1 MASKYWLKLFHET
14 IYDPKIMMRSPGAR
28 LRWYECLCL
37 AGDVDRDG
45 ELPSIEHMVFVFRVS
60 EEQLLDEL
68 SELVR
73 AGMIV
78 QNGDAY
84 IVKNWTKRQSQ
95 MPDAE
100 RKYRDRDSAQKKEYY
115 VEKVSES
122 VTENVR
128 NSDANNKNNV
138 RNSDADIDI
147 DKEVDVD
154 KELDADVSG
163 GGLQSTFTELYPA
176 LRPRNEAD
184 QATWT
189 AAYLR
194 MNANGVTPAIMRRAS
209 RELADKRMKVASP
222 ASLEKPC
229 LMVMQ
234 KDPPRKPDSAGA
246 FKEFVNH

>member
-115 VEKVSES
+115 GEKVSES
-122 VTENVR
+122 VT
-128 NSDANNKNNV
+128 NSV

-154 KELDADVSG
+154 KELDADVC

-246 FKEFVNH
+246 FRDAVIT

>member
-37 AGDVDRDG
+37 AGDVNRDG

-115 VEKVSES
+115 GEKVSES
-122 VTENVR
+122 VT
-128 NSDANNKNNV
+128 NSV

-176 LRPRNEAD
+176 LRPRNEVE

-234 KDPPRKPDSAGA
+234 KDPPRKPDSEGA
-246 FKEFVNH
+246 FRDAVIT

>member
-37 AGDVDRDG
+37 AGDVNRDG

-115 VEKVSES
+115 GEKVSES
-122 VTENVR
+122 VT
-128 NSDANNKNNV
+128 NSV

-176 LRPRNEAD
+176 LRPRNEVD

-194 MNANGVTPAIMRRAS
+194 MSANGVTPAIMRRAS

-246 FKEFVNH
+246 FRDAVIT

>member
-14 IYDPKIMMRSPGAR
+14 IYDTKIMMRSPGAR

-37 AGDVDRDG
+37 AGDVNRDG

-115 VEKVSES
+115 GEKVSES
-122 VTENVR
+122 VT
-128 NSDANNKNNV
+128 NSV

-176 LRPRNEAD
+176 LRPRNEVE

-246 FKEFVNH
+246 FRDAVIT

>member
-37 AGDVDRDG
+37 AGDVNRDG

-115 VEKVSES
+115 GEKVSES
-122 VTENVR
+122 MT
-128 NSDANNKNNV
+128 NSV

-176 LRPRNEAD
+176 LRPRNEVE

-246 FKEFVNH
+246 FRDAVIT

>member
-1 MASKYWLKLFHET
+1 MTSKYWLKLFHET

-68 SELVR
+68 SELVS

-115 VEKVSES
+115 GEKVSES
-122 VTENVR
+122 VT
-128 NSDANNKNNV
+128 NSV

-154 KELDADVSG
+154 KELDADVCG
-163 GGLQSTFTELYPA
+163 GGSIVTEFMKLYPG
-176 LRPRNEAD
+176 LKSKD
-184 QATWT
+184 TFDWD
-189 AAYLR
+189 
-194 MNANGVTPAIMRRAS
+194 NAFREMIGNHITPDIMRRAAKEMS
-209 RELADKRMKVASP
+209 EKGLKVISP
-222 ASLEKPC
+222 QSLLKPC
-229 LMVMQ
+229 LIVKQ
-234 KDPPRKPDSAGA
+234 RNRERAPESSGA
-246 FKEFVNH
+246 FKEFINH

>member
-37 AGDVDRDG
+37 AGDVNRDG

-115 VEKVSES
+115 GEKVSES
-122 VTENVR
+122 VT
-128 NSDANNKNNV
+128 NSV

-154 KELDADVSG
+154 KELDADVC

-246 FKEFVNH
+246 FRDAVIT

>member
-115 VEKVSES
+115 GEKVSES
-122 VTENVR
+122 VT
-128 NSDANNKNNV
+128 NSV

-163 GGLQSTFTELYPA
+163 GGLPSAFTELYPA

-246 FKEFVNH
+246 FRDAVIT